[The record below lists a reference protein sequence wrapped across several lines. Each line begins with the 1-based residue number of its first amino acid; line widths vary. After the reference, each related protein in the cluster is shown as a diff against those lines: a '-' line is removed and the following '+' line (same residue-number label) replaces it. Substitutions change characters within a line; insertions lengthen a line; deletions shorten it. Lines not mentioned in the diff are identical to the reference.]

1 MYIVFRCNAIAQY
14 RLQYSVNI
22 TFICTPKQKN
32 LCASIYCDTRFIAV
46 VWNQTCNISEVCLYF
61 KEMLGTI
68 MEIYSLFQGNYQM
81 IISQLG
87 H

>member
-1 MYIVFRCNAIAQY
+1 M
-14 RLQYSVNI
+14 
-22 TFICTPKQKN
+22 
-32 LCASIYCDTRFIAV
+32 CASIYCDARFIAV
-46 VWNQTCNISEVCLYF
+46 VWNQICSISEVCLYF
-61 KEMLGTI
+61 TEMLETI

>member
-1 MYIVFRCNAIAQY
+1 M
-14 RLQYSVNI
+14 
-22 TFICTPKQKN
+22 
-32 LCASIYCDTRFIAV
+32 CASIYCDARFIAV
-46 VWNQTCNISEVCLYF
+46 DWNQICSISEVCLHF
-61 KEMLGTI
+61 KEMLETI